1 MSIPAA
7 LKSRPLKRGFGTV
20 EDSLKRPLGH
30 GQVRAWLGSVLKSR
44 RVSGSYL
51 FVGPTGIGKQALAVE
66 FAAAL
71 RCASPVEG
79 WACGRCNECVRV
91 AHGVHPNVRRYAKPD
106 DSRDLPVELVR
117 TICDDASLSRLEP
130 GYRVAIINDADRFNE
145 SSANAFLKTLEEP
158 PAQYV
163 FILLAANSAQLLAT
177 ILSRCQMVRFSPLSA
192 ADLARVVSGFEGM
205 PASPEERELLLRV
218 AQGSPGRVAEMLA
231 LNVPALAGN
240 FSSGLAAD
248 PFRAA
253 EQLVAA
259 LSKDLPAELGTE
271 GLRERLR
278 DVMAVLSAD
287 LRDRLMAALGMHDVA
302 PLARRHSHEA
312 TSADA
317 LVAALNRLEALRE
330 RIDANANVKLACDL
344 LALRYPV

>member
-1 MSIPAA
+1 M
-7 LKSRPLKRGFGTV
+7 

-30 GQVRAWLGSVLKSR
+30 TQVRAWLGNVLKSR
-44 RVSGSYL
+44 RISGSYL
-51 FVGPTGIGKQALAVE
+51 FIGSAGIGKRALAVE

-71 RCASPVEG
+71 RCATPQNH
-79 WACGRCNECVRV
+79 WACGRCNECARV
-91 AHGVHPNVRRYAKPD
+91 AHGVHPNVRRYAKPE

-130 GYRVAIINDADRFNE
+130 GYRVAIIDDADRFNE

-163 FILLAANSAQLLAT
+163 FILLAANSAQLLPT

-192 ADLARVVSGFEGM
+192 ADLARAVSGFQDL
-205 PASPEERELLLRV
+205 PARPEDRDLLLRV
-218 AQGSPGRVAEMLA
+218 AQGSAGRVAEMLT
-231 LNVPALAGN
+231 LNVPALAEN

-278 DVMAVLSAD
+278 NVMAVLSAH
-287 LRDRLMAALGMHDVA
+287 LRDRLMAALSLQGVA
-302 PLARRHSHEA
+302 PLARGQDREA
-312 TSADA
+312 RSADA
-317 LVAALNRLEALRE
+317 LVTALNQLETLRE